1 MCEFV
6 EEDSS
11 TLYSKTAGLK
21 YKRGN
26 DNIVKSE
33 SVIEVSNQFYK
44 YNDYQVILEGTIY
57 IKSGSY
63 SSTDV
68 LLTLP
73 HAANG
78 TVWILCNYSN
88 VGSMLKLQSD
98 GKLMFNSSKS
108 FDNDTYLFVNGT
120 YSNDITIDA

>member
-1 MCEFV
+1 M
-6 EEDSS
+6 
-11 TLYSKTAGLK
+11 
-21 YKRGN
+21 
-26 DNIVKSE
+26 
-33 SVIEVSNQFYK
+33 
-44 YNDYQVILEGTIY
+44 ILEGTIY
-57 IKSGSY
+57 IKAGSY

-68 LLTLP
+68 ILTLP

-108 FDNDTYLFVNGT
+108 FDDDTYLFVNVA
-120 YSNDITIDA
+120 YSNDIAIGS